1 MEIVVFIIIVAGC
14 ILCHK
19 LSTSYNRQIEEKY
32 CQGCINWW
40 WSALTAV
47 LAVITVGF
55 AEDAAFLI
63 FLVLTIA
70 SWVLST
76 WLTYKK
82 IVSWGADKKE
92 AQLGSAAQAASV
104 VGVAAAIIFFLLLFF
119 GGSNGK
125 NRRR

>member
-19 LSTSYNRQIEEKY
+19 LSASYNRQIEEKY